1 MVDASPLPLDTS
13 PLRLAAARALPLNR
27 RGRASATDASLG
39 PRADRTL
46 ARWRAQRPFDQ
57 DGWFERRLAADA
69 LDPRLLRGL
78 LTEPPDALVGRL
90 GTPEPWV
97 RHLAA
102 TFACPPP
109 AALAIP
115 YQDAFA
121 TVAAPLLTAARD
133 RLRQGIADLGPTP
146 LGTPEEITAHLVPSL
161 TASAHAMAVRTMI
174 VELHAAR
181 LTGQL
186 TGATPQDRYR
196 DFLRRLADPAQAL
209 RLLAEYPVL
218 ARRLTVAAGQWTDT
232 HLTLVRRLAAD
243 LPALSRTFAAGA
255 PLGPLIEIRNG
266 LGDAHRGGAT
276 VTALR
281 FHGGTHLVYKP
292 RPTDVDQHFQD
303 LLHWLN
309 PRLRLPLLEVA
320 HLPGDGYGW
329 TAHVAARPCRTPAEL
344 RAFYHRAGVLAA
356 LLYVLEAV
364 DCHAQNLIAVG
375 DQPVLVDLEALF
387 HPVLREPA
395 KSLSPS
401 ERLARHDA
409 AHSVLRSGL
418 LPQRMWDEDG
428 NGGADVSALGWDP
441 ARLPPRTVP
450 QVAED
455 GTDRM
460 HIVYRPMALK
470 AAASRP
476 VPPDQLLHLADF
488 ADDLDA
494 GFTEA
499 YTLLA
504 RDKPHVRRLLRAFA
518 TDHTRLLLRDTLEY
532 RSLLAAAHHPDLL
545 RDALDHDRHLDRL
558 WALAAWEDSAE
569 AFLVHERADLWNND
583 IPLFTVRPDSV
594 DVHAST
600 GALIP
605 AVTDRPALD
614 AALDKLHALG
624 PHDLARQRQ
633 LLRLSVTTAAG
644 ASEPHHPPAPLTLR
658 PPPTA
663 PDPTALLTRAL
674 TAAAQAADHLLHQAY
689 HGPADLAWIGPNW
702 TPPGRWAPAE
712 LGPDLYSGTAG
723 ITFFLH
729 HLARLTGDAAH
740 ETAAQAAGVT
750 LRLQIWRRA
759 DRLTGGLTG
768 IGGILYALAHLTAHC
783 PDTELDALGATLVA
797 RAAATAGDDTA
808 FDLIDGCAG
817 TIAGLA
823 AWAAVRP
830 AAAVTD
836 ALARCADRLVDQA
849 RLQPGGGTGWLPQSL
864 ADTAGRPLA
873 GFAHGASGI
882 AWALTRAGTLLG
894 DERLPTLARAA
905 LDYEHTL
912 FDADA
917 ANWRDVRQDGSPHG
931 PSYPVL
937 WCHGAAGIALARG
950 ELRGQLDHPRLREEH
965 TVALATVARVGFGHN
980 FSLCHGDLGNLEALL
995 LAGGTARNTAL
1006 RQAAATLDA
1015 LEERGWVCGMPDG
1028 VHSPSLMVGVAG
1040 IGYGLL
1046 RLAAPDTTPSLL
1058 ALHPPLLAP
1067 PIAER

>member
-1 MVDASPLPLDTS
+1 MVDTSQPSMDASPLPLDTS

-90 GTPEPWV
+90 GTPEPWL

-102 TFACPPP
+102 TFAYPPP

-121 TVAAPLLTAARD
+121 TVAAPLLAAARD

-329 TAHVAARPCRTPAEL
+329 TAHVTARPCRTHTEL

-356 LLYVLEAV
+356 LLYALEAV

-387 HPVLREPA
+387 HPDLREPA

-401 ERLARHDA
+401 ERMARHDA

-460 HIVYRPMALK
+460 HIVYRSMALK

-476 VPPDQLLHLADF
+476 VPPDQPLHLADF

-594 DVHAST
+594 DAHAST

-644 ASEPHHPPAPLTLR
+644 ASEPHHPR
-658 PPPTA
+658 PPSPSARPHRPGPRRA
-663 PDPTALLTRAL
+663 PHPRPDRSRPGRRPPAAPGAPRTGRPGLDRPQLDPARPMGPSRTRPGPL
-674 TAAAQAADHLLHQAY
+674 QRHRRHHLLPPPPRPPHRRRGTPDRRPGRRR
-689 HGPADLAWIGPNW
+689 HPPPADLAPCRPAHRRPDRHRRHPLRPRPPDRPLPRHRTGRPRRHPRSPGGRHRGGRHLFRHHRRLRGHHRRTGSLGRGTPRRRRDRRPRTLRRPARGPGQAPAGRRDRLAASVAGRYGR
-702 TPPGRWAPAE
+702 TPPGRIRAWR
-712 LGPDLYSGTAG
+712 LG
-723 ITFFLH
+723 H
-729 HLARLTGDAAH
+729 R
-740 ETAAQAAGVT
+740 
-750 LRLQIWRRA
+750 
-759 DRLTGGLTG
+759 
-768 IGGILYALAHLTAHC
+768 
-783 PDTELDALGATLVA
+783 LGAHPGGDPA
-797 RAAATAGDDTA
+797 RRRAAAHSRTGRT
-808 FDLIDGCAG
+808 
-817 TIAGLA
+817 GLRA
-823 AWAAVRP
+823 HALRRGRRQ
-830 AAAVTD
+830 
-836 ALARCADRLVDQA
+836 LARCAPGRLTA
-849 RLQPGGGTGWLPQSL
+849 RAVLPRAVVPRSRGYRPGPRGTARPTGPPATAGRTHRGPGHGGPRRLRAQLLPVPRRPGQPGG
-864 ADTAGRPLA
+864 AAAGGRNSA
-873 GFAHGASGI
+873 
-882 AWALTRAGTLLG
+882 
-894 DERLPTLARAA
+894 E
-905 LDYEHTL
+905 
-912 FDADA
+912 
-917 ANWRDVRQDGSPHG
+917 
-931 PSYPVL
+931 
-937 WCHGAAGIALARG
+937 HGAAAGRRDPGRPGGTGLGVRHAGRSAQPIPDGR
-950 ELRGQLDHPRLREEH
+950 RRRNRLR
-965 TVALATVARVGFGHN
+965 T
-980 FSLCHGDLGNLEALL
+980 
-995 LAGGTARNTAL
+995 
-1006 RQAAATLDA
+1006 
-1015 LEERGWVCGMPDG
+1015 
-1028 VHSPSLMVGVAG
+1028 
-1040 IGYGLL
+1040 
-1046 RLAAPDTTPSLL
+1046 AAPGRPRHHPSLL
-1058 ALHPPLLAP
+1058 ALHPPLP
-1067 PIAER
+1067 W